1 MATSE
6 GAMTRIY
13 ESMANDMAAILSGAI
28 PEFVVNPETLARRI

>member
-13 ESMANDMAAILSGAI
+13 ESMANDMAAILGSTA
-28 PEFVVNPETLARRI
+28 PQFVVNPETLTR

>member
-13 ESMANDMAAILSGAI
+13 ESMANDMAAILGGTT
-28 PEFVVNPETLARRI
+28 PEFVVNPETLAR